1 MTEPI
6 RLAKQ
11 LAAQL
16 GCSRREAEEYIAGG
30 WVEIDGVECEDP
42 AQRVTAKQTLRLRP
56 NATAEPVTPVTLILH
71 KPTGYDANLDG
82 PQPALALITAQ
93 NRVADD
99 QSGFRFLKRHLS
111 GQKVLCQLG
120 YLCSGLQVYSQD
132 YRVERKLSKEL
143 AHVEQEFFVDVS
155 GDIVEHG
162 LKRLNHGL
170 IHDGQ
175 PLPPIKVSWQNDTRL
190 RFALKNPQPGQIEWM
205 CQQVGLQVTAMK
217 RQRIGRISVAGLQP
231 GQWRYLYPDER
242 F

>member
-1 MTEPI
+1 MSEPI

-16 GCSRREAEEYIAGG
+16 GISRREAEEYITGG
-30 WVEIDGVECEDP
+30 WVEVDGQLVEEP
-42 AQRVTAKQTLRLRP
+42 ARRVTPQQRITLRA
-56 NATAEPVTPVTLILH
+56 NAVAEPVLPVTLLLH
-71 KPTGYDANLDG
+71 KPAGFDANFDG
-82 PQPALALITAQ
+82 PKPAIRLITAA

-99 QSGFRFLKRHLS
+99 QSGIRFLQRHLQ
-111 GQKVLCQLG
+111 GQKVLCQLD
-120 YLCSGLQVYSQD
+120 YRCSGLQVYSQD
-132 YRVERKLSKEL
+132 YRVERKLGKEL
-143 AHVEQEFFVDVS
+143 RYVEQEYFVDVE

-175 PLPPIKVSWQNDTRL
+175 PLPPAKVSWQSDHRL
-190 RFALKNPQPGQIEWM
+190 RFALKDPQPGQIEWM
-205 CQQVGLQVTAMK
+205 CRQVGLQVTAMK
-217 RQRIGRISVAGLQP
+217 LQRVGRISVAGLQP